1 MSNDINPYA
10 APDPNSFDPVP
21 PQVGSIVPTIVDAGS
36 IINYAFEVWKAN
48 LKLLV
53 GVTAVVLGVS
63 YGLTFAQGIL
73 SEVFRQMGQP
83 EVGGLL
89 ALIFS
94 PLQMVV
100 NVFLGIG
107 QTLIAL
113 RLLRGQPA
121 QFSDL
126 FSGGPLFLPVLGAS
140 LLAGLAM
147 TVGFAACILPGL
159 LLGLFFWPFYWLV
172 VDQKTGVMDSFK
184 VALAIAK
191 VNVGT
196 TVLIWLASMA
206 IILLGLIALVVGL
219 LFAIPLV
226 SLVFA
231 TAYLMMAGL
240 LSPRP

>member
-10 APDPNSFDPVP
+10 APGPNSYDPLP
-21 PQVGSIVPTIVDAGS
+21 PLVGNIVPTEVDAGS

-53 GVTAVVLGVS
+53 GVTAVVLGIM

-83 EVGGLL
+83 QVAGLL
-89 ALIFS
+89 ALVFS
-94 PLQMVV
+94 PLQMVL

-121 QFSDL
+121 QFGDL

-140 LLAGLAM
+140 LLAGLATM
-147 TVGFAACILPGL
+147 AGFAACVIPGL
-159 LLGLFFWPFYWLV
+159 LLWLFFWPFYWLV
-172 VDQKTGVMDSFK
+172 VDQKTGVLDSFK
-184 VALAIAK
+184 VALTIAK

-206 IILLGLIALVVGL
+206 IILLGLIALVIGL

-226 SLVFA
+226 SLISA

>member
-1 MSNDINPYA
+1 MSDDINPYA
-10 APDPNSFDPVP
+10 APDPNNYDPIP
-21 PQVGSIVPTIVDAGS
+21 PQVGSIVPTVVDVGS
-36 IINYAFEVWKAN
+36 ILNYAFEVWKAN
-48 LKLLV
+48 LKLLL
-53 GVTAVVLGVS
+53 GVTAVVLGTT
-63 YGLTFAQGIL
+63 YGLTFAQGVL

-89 ALIFS
+89 AMLFS
-94 PLQMVV
+94 PLQMVM

-140 LLAGLAM
+140 MLAGLAM
-147 TVGFAACILPGL
+147 MAGFAACVVPGL

-172 VDQKTGVMDSFK
+172 VDQRAGVLDSFK
-184 VALAIAK
+184 VALTIAK

-196 TVLIWLASMA
+196 TLLLWLVCLM
-206 IILLGLIALVVGL
+206 IMLLGLIALVIGL
-219 LFAIPLV
+219 LFAVPLV
-226 SLVFA
+226 SLIAA

>member
-10 APDPNSFDPVP
+10 APDPSSYDPVP
-21 PQVGSIVPTIVDAGS
+21 PQVGSIVPTVVDAGA

-53 GVTAVVLGVS
+53 GVTAVVLGVT
-63 YGLTFAQGIL
+63 YGLTFIQGIL

-89 ALIFS
+89 ALLFS
-94 PLQMVV
+94 PLQMVL

-113 RLLRGQPA
+113 KLLRGQPA

-147 TVGFAACILPGL
+147 MAGFAACIIPGL
-159 LLGLFFWPFYWLV
+159 LLWLFFWPFYWLV
-172 VDQKTGVMDSFK
+172 VDQKAGAVDSFT
-184 VALAIAK
+184 VALTIAK

-196 TVLIWLASMA
+196 TVVIWLVSMA
-206 IILLGLIALVVGL
+206 IILLGIIALVIGL

-226 SLVFA
+226 GLISA

-240 LSPRP
+240 LAPRP